1 MTEIGM
7 IRQVRKKHFQ
17 GIGPSL
23 LDVTP
28 VGPVR
33 VSYMPNL
40 VAVIEV
46 SNVLASCPP
55 GSENG
60 KYMLHERCSCCDL
73 VTTQNLVTVGGVDPG
88 TQKFGGA
95 GTRPWNVVWVLSNVD
110 PETYLFL
117 PCRIWSTWVKR

>member
-1 MTEIGM
+1 
-7 IRQVRKKHFQ
+7 
-17 GIGPSL
+17 
-23 LDVTP
+23 
-28 VGPVR
+28 
-33 VSYMPNL
+33 MPNL

-73 VTTQNLVTVGGVDPG
+73 GWSPHKIILVTVGGVDPG

-117 PCRIWSTWVKR
+117 PCRISSTCRVKR